1 MSYKSFI
8 ISGVLLVSALNA
20 CATGYVKTG
29 NAVDVAVAHPTAS
42 SPHWVRL
49 QVMSDKIIRVE
60 ATSESAFP
68 LKNSLIIVPEAFQQH
83 VTFKV
88 DENNDE
94 VVISTA
100 KVQAKVN
107 KATGRVVFYD
117 ASGRQFWPR
126 MSSKARP
133 SSPTPCPNERLVL
146 TAGFCPN
153 RKEATPG
160 GYCLTT
166 SRMRP
171 STV

>member
-29 NAVDVAVAHPTAS
+29 NAVDVAVAHPTAF

-117 ASGRQFWPR
+117 AFGRP
-126 MSSKARP
+126 
-133 SSPTPCPNERLVL
+133 LL
-146 TAGFCPN
+146 
-153 RKEATPG
+153 ATPG
-160 GYCLTT
+160 GCCLTT

-171 STV
+171 STVWDSTRPVR